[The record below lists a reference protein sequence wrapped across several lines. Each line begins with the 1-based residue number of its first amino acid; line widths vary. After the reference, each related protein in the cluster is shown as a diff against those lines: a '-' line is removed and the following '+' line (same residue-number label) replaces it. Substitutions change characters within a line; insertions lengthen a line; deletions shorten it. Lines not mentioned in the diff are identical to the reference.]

1 MIKLVSTQSLSFENK
16 EELIDKLIRFVY
28 EYGNEG
34 APLDYEN
41 PESWTDEAIQQF
53 LKERGGSFLYD
64 QVGRE
69 LENWI
74 DDSQKSK
81 ANYELVEEY

>member
-28 EYGNEG
+28 EYDSEG

-53 LKERGGSFLYD
+53 LKEKGGSFLYD
-64 QVGRE
+64 QVDRE